1 MARPVRLYNHSVAP
15 NPRRVRIFA
24 AEKGIELKKND
35 AGPIRLSASFQV
47 ATVRSL
53 GDKPR
58 HELNAESK
66 CGLESSNSN

>member
-1 MARPVRLYNHSVAP
+1 MKNASAIRCSP
-15 NPRRVRIFA
+15 
-24 AEKGIELKKND
+24 GGKKSD

-58 HELNAESK
+58 HELNAEPK